1 MFFVCVLVCDLLA
14 TLYGDPAGLFTL
26 LPHATLPNAWC
37 LCLYLVEFLEESC
50 CYQYKARRCEPIFS
64 FLQCWL
70 GRVYFKAH
78 WTRCSS
84 WSLLRTWKVNMQKQI
99 ASRESISSWTE
110 MTRTFLRFLVW
121 RKWILMMWDLYN
133 ISLSVSFVRPPNV
146 IYLSLP

>member
-1 MFFVCVLVCDLLA
+1 MWAYF
-14 TLYGDPAGLFTL
+14 LFST
-26 LPHATLPNAWC
+26 
-37 LCLYLVEFLEESC
+37 E
-50 CYQYKARRCEPIFS
+50 
-64 FLQCWL
+64 CWL

-99 ASRESISSWTE
+99 ASQESISSWTE

-146 IYLSLP
+146 IYLSLPKKQHHLEKKKSSFTLTTRNVSLNAIHTIPEGGETEYVLVHW